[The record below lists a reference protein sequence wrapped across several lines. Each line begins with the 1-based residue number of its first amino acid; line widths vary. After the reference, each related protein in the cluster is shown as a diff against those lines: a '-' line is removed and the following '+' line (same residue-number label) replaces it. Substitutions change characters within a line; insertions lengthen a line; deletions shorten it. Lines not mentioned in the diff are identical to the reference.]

1 LAEGAQGG
9 WSAAPLIRELG
20 ITDDAAAAEKMC
32 GQRVK
37 LIESSYR
44 NFKITT
50 PEDMDQA
57 WAIAMELQEKW
68 DASLLQISVE

>member
-1 LAEGAQGG
+1 MKTIPAGIMMTDT
-9 WSAAPLIRELG
+9 AADMV
-20 ITDDAAAAEKMC
+20 TTAAAEKMC

-57 WAIAMELQEKW
+57 WAIAMELRETW